1 MAPTLGALKEKF
13 ITKPLRLAG
22 EAMQDFRATVLEVMT
37 QPRHGTE
44 YNIVCRQR
52 LNMFA
57 YITISALG
65 IVIMFVGI
73 GFAFCIP
80 KTTSED
86 AAAAAA
92 SASASAGGVVKRSIE
107 SPSNAEL
114 MWNTVAFGIL
124 AYATF
129 VARM

>member
-1 MAPTLGALKEKF
+1 MAPSLSALKEKF
-13 ITKPLRLAG
+13 ITKPLCLAR

-57 YITISALG
+57 YITTSALG

-86 AAAAAA
+86 AAAAAV
-92 SASASAGGVVKRSIE
+92 SASAGGVVKRGIE

-114 MWNTVAFGIL
+114 MWNIVAFGIL
-124 AYATF
+124 AYAAF